1 MNCKECGAEFTT
13 SQNRGHEQQ
22 YCSHVCRQKA
32 GNKRHKERLL
42 NQVIH
47 ESGQQNTLPSRD
59 AGNMDKVQRERV
71 PISTGVGVISDNY
84 LAILEKLYEAKNEA
98 FQFKLKCEILEKEL
112 MQKNQELAEMEEE
125 LSEDGESE
133 NRGILGN
140 IEGLLPTLV
149 KSYKEEPEATMGFI
163 KHSFSEIASNF
174 IGHGKS

>member
-1 MNCKECGAEFTT
+1 MKCKECGAEFMP

-47 ESGQQNTLPSRD
+47 ENGQQSTLPSRD
-59 AGNMDKVQRERV
+59 ASSMDQVQRERI

-84 LAILEKLYEAKNEA
+84 LAILEKLYEAKNEVVW
-98 FQFKLKCEILEKEL
+98 FKLKCENLEREL

>member
-1 MNCKECGAEFTT
+1 MNCKECNAEFTP

-42 NQVIH
+42 NQIIN
-47 ESGQQNTLPSRD
+47 ENGQQITYPSRNS
-59 AGNMDKVQRERV
+59 GNMDQVQRERV

-84 LAILEKLYEAKNEA
+84 LAILERLYEAKGEA
-98 FQFKLKCEILEKEL
+98 YQYKLKCENLEKEL

-125 LSEDGESE
+125 LSEDIDHGH
-133 NRGILGN
+133 RGILGS

-149 KSYKEEPEATMGFI
+149 KSYKEEPEATMSFI
-163 KHSFSEIASNF
+163 KQSFSEIAGNF